1 MGLVMYEGLK
11 ILSVD
16 DDPVTCSI
24 LERILSKCGCKHE
37 IIRSGPEALQRIERE
52 KYDLLITDLK
62 MPDVDGMTILKEARK
77 RSPDILVIMITGFS
91 TVESAVE
98 AMKLGAYDYLRK
110 PIDPDELLLIVERAL
125 ENKRLL
131 DENRLLKEE
140 LAERF
145 GFESIIGQHPRMLQ
159 VFEVVKK
166 ISQSRSNVIIRGE
179 SGTGK
184 ELVARAIHYNG
195 PRRKNRFIAVN
206 CGAMPDNLLESELFG
221 YEKGAFTGAVAQKVG
236 LLEAASGGTLFLDEI
251 GNISEAMQIRLLRV
265 IQERS
270 FFRIGGSS
278 EVNVDVRFI
287 CATNQN
293 IERLVEE
300 GRFRED
306 LFHRLN
312 VITVSLP
319 PLRERME
326 DMPLLVEHFIKKFN
340 NYYGRSIKGITEDA
354 INAFMYYNWKGNV
367 RELENVIERAVN
379 LMEGDRITSADLPE
393 YIMEKNRTGE
403 TKRRTPTLREIEK
416 MHILHVLKE
425 TGGDRAKAAE
435 LLGIDKT
442 TLWRK
447 AKRYGIE

>member
-24 LERILSKCGCKHE
+24 LERILNKCDCKHE

-145 GFESIIGQHPRMLQ
+145 GFESIIGQHPKMLQ

-206 CGAMPDNLLESELFG
+206 CGAMPDNLLENELFG
-221 YEKGAFTGAVAQKVG
+221 HEKGAFTGAVAQKIG
-236 LLEAASGGTLFLDEI
+236 LIEAASGGTLFLDEI

-270 FFRIGGSS
+270 FFRIGGSR

-326 DMPLLVEHFIKKFN
+326 DMPLLISHFIKKFN
-340 NYYGRSIKGITEDA
+340 HYYGKEIKGVTEDVL
-354 INAFMYYNWKGNV
+354 NVLMGYGWKGNV
-367 RELENVIERAVN
+367 RELENVIERAIT
-379 LMEGDRITSADLPE
+379 LMDGDTIEVSDLPA
-393 YIMEKNRTGE
+393 YILERDDAKNIRGI
-403 TKRRTPTLREIEK
+403 PTLKELEK
-416 MHILHVLKE
+416 KHILQILKE
-425 TGGDRAKAAE
+425 TDGDRNKAAE

-447 AKRYGIE
+447 IKRYNII